1 MNRQLCPQLCVEVV
15 HSDWLYVLVCF
26 REAQDAEWSA
36 STSFFS
42 SLCPSCSAFHS
53 SLSSPTTST
62 WCAKTGP
69 HLVSLPCMG
78 SAPTPLT
85 ASLFSASLSQSLATH
100 LQPFK
105 AGGGVVSQISDQ
117 TSNSNQCCSNFCLMV
132 SEWCTVRS

>member
-1 MNRQLCPQLCVEVV
+1 MNRQLCPQPCVKVV

-26 REAQDAEWSA
+26 REAQDVEWSA

-69 HLVSLPCMG
+69 RLVSLRL
-78 SAPTPLT
+78 AWDQPLLL
-85 ASLFSASLSQSLATH
+85 SLPHLSLCLCPSHQLYTSSH
-100 LQPFK
+100 LK
-105 AGGGVVSQISDQ
+105 LGVVSQISDQ
-117 TSNSNQCCSNFCLMV
+117 TSNSNECCSNVCLVV
-132 SEWCTVRS
+132 SEWRTMRS